1 MNDIKFQC
9 PECKQ
14 NLEIDAS
21 AAGERIDCPACKKP
35 IVVPATDRLNELE
48 SDGGLLGFI
57 EQMLRRMIWGIFRF
71 VFVDS
76 PKRIWRFLVETFP
89 WFIRL
94 IRVAFYA
101 VIWAALAFWPLI
113 AVRYIPMIKSVRLA
127 DTVAFIDTHHTSIR
141 IFTIVWVAICM
152 AGSLWGIAKWT
163 SQRRLKT
170 KKSKS
175 QHAP

>member
-1 MNDIKFQC
+1 MNELKFKC

-14 NLEIDAS
+14 SLEIEAS
-21 AAGERIDCPACKKP
+21 EAGMQIECPACNKP
-35 IVVPATDRLNELE
+35 ILVPTTPEQADSE

-76 PKRIWRFLVETFP
+76 PLRIWRFLVETFP

-94 IRVAFYA
+94 LRVAVYLL
-101 VIWAALAFWPLI
+101 IWATLCFWPFL
-113 AVRYIPMIKSVRLA
+113 ALRYVPALKSEHCAQL
-127 DTVAFIDTHHTSIR
+127 VAFTTSHQTTIK
-141 IFTIVWVAICM
+141 IFGYIWVSVCL

-163 SQRRLKT
+163 SQRRAKT
-170 KKSKS
+170 KRK
-175 QHAP
+175 

>member
-1 MNDIKFQC
+1 MNELKFTC

-14 NLEIDAS
+14 SLEIEAS
-21 AAGERIDCPACKKP
+21 EAGMQIECPACNKP
-35 IVVPATDRLNELE
+35 IYVPTTPEQADSE

-76 PKRIWRFLVETFP
+76 PLRIWRFLIDTFP

-94 IRVAFYA
+94 LRVAVYLL
-101 VIWAALAFWPLI
+101 IWATLCFWPFL
-113 AVRYIPMIKSVRLA
+113 ALRYVPALKSENCAELVTFVNSHQTTIMIVGYIWVSVCL
-127 DTVAFIDTHHTSIR
+127 
-141 IFTIVWVAICM
+141 

-163 SQRRLKT
+163 SQRRA
-170 KKSKS
+170 KKKMN
-175 QHAP
+175 